1 MKQLY
6 MADLDGTLLPKGD
19 KLSPDVVNTLNAL
32 IKRGLPF
39 TLNTSRTPRS
49 VAPVIADLKLKLP
62 IILMNGSCV
71 YDTNSG
77 EISLL
82 RTIDSKTA
90 SNVISICKSSGLNP
104 FLFSYKDGDVSVS
117 YTSAK
122 TDAEKKFIEARLG
135 YYPSFKKTT
144 DYNITIH
151 TPYII
156 CVGAKLLLEK
166 LEQRLKRIS
175 AISCSLF
182 ISSNEDYCFLEIYSS
197 CAGKANGAKNFMN
210 EYGFDRLIAFG
221 DNLNDIDMLK
231 FADCG
236 IAVENAFDEAKAVAD
251 MVIGSCESGAVS
263 NWLTVEWSRKP
274 EMY

>member
-1 MKQLY
+1 MKTLY

-19 KLSPDVVNTLNAL
+19 KLSPEVVKTLNAL
-32 IKRGLPF
+32 VERGLPF
-39 TLNTSRTPRS
+39 TINTSRTPRS
-49 VAPVIADLKLKLP
+49 IAPVLSDLKLKLP

-77 EISLL
+77 AVSFL

-90 SNVISICKSSGLNP
+90 SNVVSICKSTGLNP

-117 YTSAK
+117 YTGAV
-122 TDAEKKFIEARLG
+122 TPAEKKFIEARLG

-144 DYNITIH
+144 DYNVSIH

-156 CVGAKLLLEK
+156 CVGAKTLLEK
-166 LEQRLKRIS
+166 LEKSLKRIS

-182 ISSNEDYCFLEIYSS
+182 IGGDESYCFLEVYSKS
-197 CAGKANGAKNFMN
+197 AGKANGAKNFMDN
-210 EYGFDRLIAFG
+210 FGFQRLIAFG

-231 FADCG
+231 IADCG

-251 MVIGSCESGAVS
+251 LVIGSCESGAVAD
-263 NWLTVEWSRKP
+263 WLTVEWSRKP